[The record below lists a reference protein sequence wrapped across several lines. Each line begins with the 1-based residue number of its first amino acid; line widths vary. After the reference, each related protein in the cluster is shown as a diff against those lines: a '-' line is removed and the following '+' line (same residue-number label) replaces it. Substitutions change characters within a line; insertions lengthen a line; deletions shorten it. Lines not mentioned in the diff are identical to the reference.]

1 MFRESEIIV
10 STMLRLA
17 REHDIPSM
25 PVHDSLIVP
34 LSEVETSK
42 RLLDE
47 EFVRLTGVT
56 PTLKVRRSTLY
67 DFE

>member
-17 REHDIPSM
+17 REHGIPSM
-25 PVHDSLIVP
+25 SVHDSLIVP

-47 EFVRLTGVT
+47 QFVHPLGFI
-56 PTLKVRRSTLY
+56 PH
-67 DFE
+67 